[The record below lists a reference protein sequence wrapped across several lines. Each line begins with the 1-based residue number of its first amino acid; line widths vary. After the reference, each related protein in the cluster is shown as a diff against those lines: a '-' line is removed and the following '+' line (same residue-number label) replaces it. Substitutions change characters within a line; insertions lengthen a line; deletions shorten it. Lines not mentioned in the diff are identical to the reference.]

1 MKKYISFTL
10 IFLFSI
16 AISSFFVMPE
26 IQAENNI
33 SNFKADNTKFLI
45 ASNHGDESVGDENGD
60 ESVGSN
66 GGTVNLSNPLGEDS
80 IIGVIN
86 NIITGLRDTIAPP
99 LVAIAVLYGGF
110 LMLFASGDPEKFKKG
125 KKAIL
130 YAMVGYAIILVAG
143 GITSLI
149 KDIVGG

>member
-1 MKKYISFTL
+1 MKKFIKTSS
-10 IFLFSI
+10 IFLILILTVFSF
-16 AISSFFVMPE
+16 SSFVFAQDDGDIGPGE
-26 IQAENNI
+26 TIQL
-33 SNFKADNTKFLI
+33 T
-45 ASNHGDESVGDENGD
+45 
-60 ESVGSN
+60 
-66 GGTVNLSNPLGEDS
+66 NPLGEDS

-110 LMLFASGDPEKFKKG
+110 LMLFAGGDPEKFKQG
-125 KKAIL
+125 KKAML

-149 KDIVGG
+149 QDIIGG

>member
-1 MKKYISFTL
+1 MKKISKIL
-10 IFLFSI
+10 SIFLILIVTVFSF
-16 AISSFFVMPE
+16 SSLVF
-26 IQAENNI
+26 
-33 SNFKADNTKFLI
+33 ADTDVDTGEETIEL
-45 ASNHGDESVGDENGD
+45 
-60 ESVGSN
+60 
-66 GGTVNLSNPLGEDS
+66 TNPLGEDS
-80 IIGVIN
+80 IIGIIN

-110 LMLFASGDPEKFKKG
+110 LMLFAGGDPEKFKKG

-149 KDIVGG
+149 KDIIGA